1 MKKQVAGGIFGSS
14 DDYGASYYTNST
26 MESTSSNVAKY
37 VLYIGGFLI
46 LTLILLI
53 IVHYTIKPIFRF
65 KPGDPGVIG
74 VPGTNPTSEV
84 YWSKTAETIDL
95 TSPRSFIYDMAY
107 NYSFAVDILVNDPTV
122 GIGKR
127 PRIILY
133 RANNPINSTTF
144 TDTSTIQSF
153 FSSNNNFNFIV
164 YLDGQ
169 TNDLYV
175 STATY
180 KNVSQGSTVVT
191 LPSIET
197 VAIPN
202 VPVNKPIRLAVGLAQ
217 QFMEVYVNGYLVK
230 SRTYQ
235 AGYNL
240 PSVKGKKIYPSP
252 LQVTPA
258 KVKNLTLWNQI
269 YPTAFYRV
277 NGTPSAN
284 IDTTLVPSGETP
296 PAPPTPSCPT

>member
-1 MKKQVAGGIFGSS
+1 MKKQVAGGIFGAS

-26 MESTSSNVAKY
+26 TESTNSNVAKY
-37 VLYIGGFLI
+37 VLYIGGFLV

-84 YWSKTAETIDL
+84 YWDKTADTINL
-95 TSPRSFIYDMAY
+95 SNPRSFIYDMPY
-107 NYSFAVDILVNDPTV
+107 NYSFAIDILVNDPTV
-122 GIGKR
+122 GIGKK
-127 PRIILY
+127 PRILLY
-133 RANNPINSTTF
+133 RANNAISSATF
-144 TDTSTIQSF
+144 TESSTINSF

-164 YLDGQ
+164 YLDGN
-169 TNDLYV
+169 TNDLNV

-180 KNVSQGSTVVT
+180 KTVQEGSTVRT

-197 VAIPN
+197 VTIPN
-202 VPVNKPIRLAVGLAQ
+202 IPVNKSIRLAVGLAQ

-240 PSVKGKKIYPSP
+240 PSLKGQKIFPSP
-252 LQVTPA
+252 LSVTPV

-269 YPTAFYRV
+269 FPTAFYRV
-277 NGTPSAN
+277 NGTPSVN
-284 IDTTLVPSGETP
+284 IDTTIIPSGETP
-296 PAPPTPSCPT
+296 PTPTPAPCPA